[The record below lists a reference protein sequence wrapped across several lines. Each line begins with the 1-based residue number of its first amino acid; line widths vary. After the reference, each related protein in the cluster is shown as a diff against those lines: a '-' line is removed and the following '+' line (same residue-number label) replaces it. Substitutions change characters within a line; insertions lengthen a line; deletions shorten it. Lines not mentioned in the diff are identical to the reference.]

1 MAVARR
7 LYQNRAMLHVTN
19 GDAAV
24 ERMRAAGIAG
34 DILPWR
40 DVLHEG
46 PVPAGVALRELSSVR
61 ARFIA
66 EAGWGALAAVERD
79 FAARDAAI
87 AAYADHD
94 ELVLWFEHDLYDQLQ
109 LVQVLAWLADEGGV
123 RARAAANEPAR
134 VSLVQTDDYL
144 GTIAVERL
152 QPLFERRAPVRE
164 PQLAVAVDAWRAF
177 TAPDPTE
184 IERFLAGAPGLLPF
198 LAAALRRHLE
208 ELPWVERGLSRT
220 ERQALEAI
228 ATGPTALAD
237 AYRAAHHEREGAIF
251 LGDAVFAWILERLG
265 ARASVPLAA
274 LDDGRPFAREG
285 GGPALWRR
293 RVALTDA
300 GRAVLAGELDH
311 VRANGIDRWL
321 GGVHLCGRDARW
333 RWDGVRGSVVAGS

>member
-1 MAVARR
+1 
-7 LYQNRAMLHVTN
+7 
-19 GDAAV
+19 
-24 ERMRAAGIAG
+24 
-34 DILPWR
+34 
-40 DVLHEG
+40 
-46 PVPAGVALRELSSVR
+46 
-61 ARFIA
+61 
-66 EAGWGALAAVERD
+66 EAGWGALAAVGRD

-198 LAAALRRHLE
+198 LA
-208 ELPWVERGLSRT
+208 
-220 ERQALEAI
+220 
-228 ATGPTALAD
+228 D

-300 GRAVLAGELDH
+300 GRAVLAG
-311 VRANGIDRWL
+311 
-321 GGVHLCGRDARW
+321 
-333 RWDGVRGSVVAGS
+333 